1 MRSSDFG
8 VHTWL
13 GMFTQI
19 RSHFLVNYA
28 TYIHRY
34 ERCLTGGGVRMGA
47 KKSRTFLR
55 GTVQD
60 DSNFFGTNY
69 FCVTQVLTSKQS
81 RYLASL
87 GREEVTF
94 SGPDSLCGL
103 YVCIP
108 KQSKMWHWLCQSS
121 TWKSTNLLE
130 YDLFEVY
137 LVITYLGNCQYLV
150 L

>member
-1 MRSSDFG
+1 MVLISP
-8 VHTWL
+8 
-13 GMFTQI
+13 
-19 RSHFLVNYA
+19 LVS
-28 TYIHRY
+28 
-34 ERCLTGGGVRMGA
+34 MGA

-108 KQSKMWHWLCQSS
+108 KQSKM
-121 TWKSTNLLE
+121 
-130 YDLFEVY
+130 
-137 LVITYLGNCQYLV
+137 
-150 L
+150 

>member
-1 MRSSDFG
+1 MSSDFG
-8 VHTWL
+8 VCTYL

-19 RSHFLVNYA
+19 GHQFLVNYA

-103 YVCIP
+103 
-108 KQSKMWHWLCQSS
+108 
-121 TWKSTNLLE
+121 
-130 YDLFEVY
+130 
-137 LVITYLGNCQYLV
+137 
-150 L
+150 